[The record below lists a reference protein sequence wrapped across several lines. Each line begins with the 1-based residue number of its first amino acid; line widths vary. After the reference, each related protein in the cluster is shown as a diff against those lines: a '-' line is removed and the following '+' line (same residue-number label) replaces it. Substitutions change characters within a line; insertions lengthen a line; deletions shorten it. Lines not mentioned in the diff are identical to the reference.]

1 MITCPKCNKEL
12 EDGTKFCDD
21 CGEQIVETIF
31 CHNCGQQTSTEYAF
45 CQSCGASLAV
55 EEPKEETKNENVIQ
69 NLLSKLP
76 FKLSKKLLMI
86 GAGALAAVVL
96 VIVILAIA
104 LSGGKKNNYILYLK
118 DKEIF
123 FTQVSKMKPWQVT
136 ENLVDVEGVENAQ
149 LSYFAQNVGVYI
161 QLSKDGKNIFY
172 IDKISD
178 NSMTLYYRSATN
190 AKKEPV
196 KIDSDVE
203 TYRISE
209 NGKTLVYLKG
219 EDGDL
224 YKHDLKDREKIATDV
239 STFLM
244 SKDAKTI
251 IWKNDDGDLYM
262 QKGNKDKEKLDSEID
277 YIELVSEDFK
287 TIWYVKEGSFYE
299 MVLGKDKEKLAS
311 DVYSVL
317 AAYESG
323 EFYYLK
329 SDATEK
335 VLYDYVDDDLAASDA
350 AMTEPVYPEY
360 PTYPDYPYSWN
371 YETYEAYE
379 AAYAEYQKQYDAVQK
394 KYNEDVDKYYT
405 ARDEW
410 SAKVSRDSTRDSLKN
425 EKVEQTT
432 YTLYYNN
439 GKEDKE
445 LTANYTSG
453 SAEYSRDN
461 QILIYG
467 ASEPGEVGKMKMS
480 EIQSYWDVYNKVT
493 EAKDEASEIY
503 IALKDTVTTV
513 DQTAAER
520 FWIAEDGKAV
530 YFLDNVDYGGEEAE
544 ESSDKE
550 PHGELYKMEISG
562 TKVKKTAQYDSDVYY
577 SNISLKD
584 NGKLLY
590 YKSYKNGKGELYMDK
605 DKVADDVRN
614 YIYNADSNTV
624 ACMTDW
630 NSEKSYGTLRLWK
643 KGKLE
648 KVEDD
653 VYSYNMTPD
662 GEVLFIKEYSAK
674 NYKGELYILKG
685 SKAKRI
691 DDDVVAIIPV
701 YTAD

>member
-31 CHNCGQQTSTEYAF
+31 CQNCGQQTSTEYAF
-45 CQSCGASLAV
+45 CQYCGASLVAEQPE
-55 EEPKEETKNENVIQ
+55 EEPKRENKIQ
-69 NLLSKLP
+69 AILSKVP
-76 FKLSKKLLMI
+76 KKMLMI

-118 DKEIF
+118 DKEMY
-123 FTQVSKMKPWQVT
+123 FTQVSKLKPWQVT
-136 ENLVDVEGVENAQ
+136 ENLVDTDGIENAQ
-149 LSYFAQNVGVYI
+149 LGYAAEYLGSYVQM
-161 QLSKDGKNIFY
+161 SKDGKNLFY
-172 IDKISD
+172 VDKISD
-178 NSMTLYYRSATN
+178 GGMTLYYRSATN

-196 KIDSDVE
+196 KIDSDVSH
-203 TYRISE
+203 YQISE
-209 NGKTLVYLKG
+209 NGKILIYLKG
-219 EDGDL
+219 EEGDL
-224 YKHDLKDREKIATDV
+224 YKHDLKDKEKIATEV
-239 STFLM
+239 SSFYM
-244 SKDAKTI
+244 SKDAKTL
-251 IWKNDDGDLYM
+251 IWENEEGDLYM
-262 QKGNKDKEKLDSEID
+262 QKGNKDKEKLDSEIGN
-277 YIELVSEDFK
+277 IEMVSEDFK
-287 TIWYVKEGSFYE
+287 TVWYVKEGSFYE
-299 MVLGKDKEKLAS
+299 LVLGKDKEKLAS

-317 AAYESG
+317 AVYESG

-329 SDATEK
+329 SDTTEK

-379 AAYAEYQKQYDAVQK
+379 AAYAEYQKKYDEVEK
-394 KYNEDVDKYYT
+394 KYNEDLDKYYA

-410 SAKVSRDSTRDSLKN
+410 WAKDSRDSTRESLKN
-425 EKVEQTT
+425 EKIEQTV

-453 SAEYSRDN
+453 SAEYSWDE

-467 ASEPGEVGKMKMS
+467 ASEKGEVGKMKMS
-480 EIQSYWDVYNKVT
+480 EIESYWDVYNKVT
-493 EAKDEASEIY
+493 EEEDNASEVY

-513 DQTAAER
+513 DQTAAEA
-520 FWIAEDGKAV
+520 FWIAENGKAV
-530 YFLDNVDYGGEEAE
+530 YFLDNVDYGDEEAE
-544 ESSDKE
+544 EPSDKE

-562 TKVKKTAQYDSDVYY
+562 TKVKKTELYDSDVYY
-577 SNISLKD
+577 NKISLKD

-590 YKSYKNGKGELYMDK
+590 YKNYKNSKGELYLDK
-605 DKVADDVRN
+605 EKVADDVAS

-630 NSEKSYGTLRLWK
+630 NSEKSYGSLKLWK

-653 VYSYNMTPD
+653 VHSYRLTPN
-662 GEVLFIKEYSAK
+662 GELLFIKEYSTK

-685 SKAKRI
+685 SKAKKI

-701 YTAD
+701 YVAD